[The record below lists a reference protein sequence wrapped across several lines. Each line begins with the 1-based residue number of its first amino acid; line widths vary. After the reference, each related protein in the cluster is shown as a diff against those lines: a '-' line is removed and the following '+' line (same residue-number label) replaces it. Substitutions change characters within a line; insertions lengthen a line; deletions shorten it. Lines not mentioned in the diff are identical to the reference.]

1 MIGRYFESKCMR
13 SLEKNY
19 GGARIVN
26 YIDVGLFWYNIR
38 MLLELFF
45 FYIIFY
51 SLYQEISLQK
61 KICYVVVLLPA
72 TFIIQICIE
81 GFGDILPIFI
91 FFMTL
96 KDKRQQKQ
104 ELINALLVSAIIPYI
119 ISILVSV
126 VILNNTRLF
135 SLPDPMYVFIE
146 VVIELI
152 IVLILVYFFNRAEF
166 RGLLARY
173 SSMNSTFLLCFYYFG
188 LQMFLY
194 AADYYEAYESFILG
208 IALFLILQ
216 ILFLAIFFV
225 KEIKKSQ
232 EEAENRNLKKQLAN
246 FKAYT
251 TQLEKNHHEFRKF
264 KHDYK
269 NLILSLKELAMESST
284 EVFKQGIEILEDY
297 SDNHLSKIDW
307 QFNEL
312 ENLED
317 IYIKSLFISK
327 IYLMK
332 NSQIPYTFECIDCVN
347 DISIQVFDLVRIL
360 GISLDNAIEATIQ
373 TTNPLINIAVIQER
387 NQLEFIIQ
395 NTFPATNE
403 KISKLITAG
412 YSTKKGHSGFGLSNI
427 QEIKKKYPNLY
438 VQYEKNDSK
447 FTVQIVLT
455 NEGES

>member
-1 MIGRYFESKCMR
+1 MYENLG
-13 SLEKNY
+13 KNH
-19 GGARIVN
+19 GGALIIN

-45 FYIIFY
+45 FYIFFY

-61 KICYVVVLLPA
+61 KIRYIMFLLPA

-81 GFGDILPIFI
+81 GFGDILPILI

-96 KDKRQQKQ
+96 KDKRQQNQ
-104 ELINALLVSAIIPYI
+104 ELLNALLVSAIIPYI
-119 ISILVSV
+119 VSILVSV
-126 VILNNTRLF
+126 AILNNTRLF
-135 SLPDPMYVFIE
+135 SLPDPIYVLIE
-146 VVIELI
+146 VAIELI
-152 IVLILVYFFNRAEF
+152 IVLVLVHIFKMMRF
-166 RGLLARY
+166 RDLLSRY
-173 SSMNSTFLLCFYYFG
+173 SSMNSTLLLCFYYFG

-194 AADYYEAYESFILG
+194 AADYFEAYENFILG

-246 FKAYT
+246 FKAYA
-251 TQLEKNHHEFRKF
+251 TQLEKNQHELRKF

-284 EVFKQGIEILEDY
+284 EVFKQRIEILEDY
-297 SDNHLSKIDW
+297 SEHHLSKIDW

-332 NSQIPYTFECIDCVN
+332 DSRIPFTIECINPVT
-347 DISIQVFDLVRIL
+347 DISMQVFDLVRIL
-360 GISLDNAIEATIQ
+360 GISLDNAIEATMH
-373 TTNPLINIAVIQER
+373 TTNPKINIAIIQEMD
-387 NQLEFIIQ
+387 QLEFIIQ
-395 NTFPATNE
+395 NTFSATNE

-412 YSTKKGHSGFGLSNI
+412 YSTKKGHLGFGLSNI
-427 QEIKKKYPNLY
+427 QEIKK
-438 VQYEKNDSK
+438 VSK
-447 FTVQIVLT
+447 SLRTV
-455 NEGES
+455 